1 MKKQL
6 SIPLI
11 LLLLVIFL
19 FVYLRKNNKV
29 SSLPIQNEKEVSEKD
44 REEINKFWSHQ
55 RKATNHR
62 IAGEWAEAKH
72 AYKKAL
78 AMKPAHDNSLYHLG
92 NMYLELKQY
101 DSAELQWTLLLQNNR
116 NSARGHFQLGNL
128 HFNPQNRAY
137 YNLTIAKKEFETT
150 FEINKDF
157 MQPALQLGHLYLIEG
172 NIPEAIKYYQLV
184 IGSNRDNSEAYL
196 LLGYAYFK
204 VGSKKEALTTFEKAV
219 SFANTVSDS
228 SVASSEGDTKDGVS
242 MQRETNFSPFYY
254 ITDDLSIVE
263 TSNLAVEME
272 KKYDELDIL
281 ISSMSKNAS
290 N

>member
-29 SSLPIQNEKEVSEKD
+29 SSLPIQNKKEVSEKD
-44 REEINKFWSHQ
+44 REEINNFWSHQ
-55 RKATNHR
+55 RKATSHR

-72 AYKKAL
+72 AYIKAL
-78 AMKPAHDNSLYHLG
+78 AMKPAHENSLYHLG

-101 DSAELQWTLLLQNNR
+101 DSAALQWTLLLQNNQ

-137 YNLTIAKKEFETT
+137 YNLNIAKKEFETT

-172 NIPEAIKYYQLV
+172 NIPEAMKYYQLV

-196 LLGYAYFK
+196 LLAYAYFK

-254 ITDDLSIVE
+254 ITDDLSNLE

-272 KKYDELDIL
+272 KKYDKLDIL
-281 ISSMSKNAS
+281 ISSMSKDAS